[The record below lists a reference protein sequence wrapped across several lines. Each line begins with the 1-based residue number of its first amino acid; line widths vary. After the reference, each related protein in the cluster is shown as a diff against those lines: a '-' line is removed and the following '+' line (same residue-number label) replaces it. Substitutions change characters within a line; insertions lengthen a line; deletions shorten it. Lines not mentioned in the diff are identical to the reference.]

1 MPKAARECNSLT
13 ASRANKPR
21 RDDFSGFPI
30 LPRSISGILPIAAI
44 AMARPF
50 KILLY
55 NDFQQNIAR
64 FRGSHRHNP
73 PPRSRHSGGLQ
84 ILLRHAIYSPT
95 AAFHPASPEHQV
107 RLT

>member
-1 MPKAARECNSLT
+1 MPKAACECNSLT
-13 ASRANKPR
+13 ASRANNPR

-30 LPRSISGILPIAAI
+30 RPRSISGILPIAAI

-64 FRGSHRHNP
+64 FRDHVGTTRRHG
-73 PPRSRHSGGLQ
+73 RD
-84 ILLRHAIYSPT
+84 T
-95 AAFHPASPEHQV
+95 AADCKSSSATPFTAPRPRFIRQAQNI
-107 RLT
+107 R

>member
-30 LPRSISGILPIAAI
+30 RPRSISGILPIAAL

-50 KILLY
+50 KILFY
-55 NDFQQNIAR
+55 NDFRKKIAR
-64 FRGSHRHNP
+64 FPGSRRHDL
-73 PPRSRHSGGLQ
+73 PPRSRHDGGLQ
-84 ILLRHAIYSPT
+84 NVLCHAIYSPT
-95 AAFHPASPEHQV
+95 AAFHPTSPEHQV